1 MVFMVYAKKE
11 EIKPMSLISARA
23 YSMEIK
29 MAGGY
34 LNFQIVFL

>member
-11 EIKPMSLISARA
+11 EINQCLISARV

-34 LNFQIVFL
+34 LNLQIVFL